1 MYLNNFL
8 SVVRLN
14 QECEAF
20 AGREWR
26 RIIQQINQKRINL
39 KLERLVK
46 LNISKYI
53 LAIMGEYK
61 AKYIVTLNFIFTLQ
75 EFTHENDTCYLAHC
89 YPYTFTDLKDHLDML
104 MSEPERRRCMKREV
118 LCESRAGNSCFLL
131 TISNFSGRYKGSL
144 Q

>member
-1 MYLNNFL
+1 MH
-8 SVVRLN
+8 
-14 QECEAF
+14 
-20 AGREWR
+20 
-26 RIIQQINQKRINL
+26 
-39 KLERLVK
+39 VK

-53 LAIMGEYK
+53 LTIMSEQG
-61 AKYIVTLNFIFTLQ
+61 KYNVNLNFIFTLQ

-131 TISNFSGRYKGSL
+131 TISNFSGTSIGSPW
-144 Q
+144 